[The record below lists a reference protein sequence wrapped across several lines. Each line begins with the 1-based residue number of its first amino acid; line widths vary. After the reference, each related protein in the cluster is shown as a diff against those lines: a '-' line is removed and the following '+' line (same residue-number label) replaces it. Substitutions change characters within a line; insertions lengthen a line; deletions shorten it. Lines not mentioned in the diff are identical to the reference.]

1 MSQRRIRLAPIG
13 LGHMHSHQKLDCVM
27 ARPEVFEPVCIVAP
41 DEEDPTTPCMAEG
54 LRMYPEIPRMRLE
67 QALNAGIDAALIE
80 TDDWLMTKYA
90 QICVDAGLHVHMD
103 KPAGDDVAAFR
114 KLLSTARKKHLT
126 LQIAYM
132 YRYNPAVMKALEW
145 VREGRL
151 GDILQVDAVMSTE
164 HPRWIREWLTRFPGG
179 TMHTFGCHMID
190 LILLF
195 QGVPDRVVPFLRQ
208 TGLDGILVND
218 HDLAVLEYP
227 RGVSTARVSS
237 FEVNGFGRRQLVVCG
252 TEGTIEI
259 KPLETNHFEDM
270 SPMRLSTKFLTKH
283 AIYADMHEC
292 YRASPMLNRHD
303 GLLLDFAAM
312 VRGEKENPYSYEYE
326 ALLQNVTLAACGYPI
341 DIKERIEL

>member
-1 MSQRRIRLAPIG
+1 MSKRRIRLAHIG

-41 DEEDPTTPCMAEG
+41 EEEDPTTPCMAEG
-54 LRMYPEIPRMRLE
+54 LQMYPEIPRMHLE

-126 LQIAYM
+126 LQMAYM

-164 HPRWIREWLTRFPGG
+164 HPRWIREWLSRFPGG

-208 TGLDGILVND
+208 TGLDGISVND

-270 SPMRLSTKFLTKH
+270 SPMRLSMKSLTKH

-312 VRGEKENPYSYEYE
+312 VRGEKENPYPYEYE